1 MIVKWYSL
9 VLAVYNKELLA
20 NSNLLLILLHK
31 FEDKVKQKWFY
42 LDKLARLYIWKLEE
56 EFVKILERKYS
67 EHDTLSE
74 TLKFTKKGIMRIK
87 SHENLEDAYEWTTY
101 INSYKIDLD

>member
-42 LDKLARLYIWKLEE
+42 LDKLA
-56 EFVKILERKYS
+56 KY
-67 EHDTLSE
+67 
-74 TLKFTKKGIMRIK
+74 
-87 SHENLEDAYEWTTY
+87 
-101 INSYKIDLD
+101 DLR